1 MRNWAGWRKRRPAPE
16 NLLSFQALGLPH
28 PSQLFLW
35 SEYHPVTIFLDV
47 LDSSREKGELRGQKG
62 RQIKAF
68 SNEVSPSK
76 QF

>member
-1 MRNWAGWRKRRPAPE
+1 MRNWAGWMKRRPAPE

-28 PSQLFLW
+28 PSQHSLW
-35 SEYHPVTIFLDV
+35 SGYHPVNIFLDV
-47 LDSSREKGELRGQKG
+47 LDFSKETGELQGQKG